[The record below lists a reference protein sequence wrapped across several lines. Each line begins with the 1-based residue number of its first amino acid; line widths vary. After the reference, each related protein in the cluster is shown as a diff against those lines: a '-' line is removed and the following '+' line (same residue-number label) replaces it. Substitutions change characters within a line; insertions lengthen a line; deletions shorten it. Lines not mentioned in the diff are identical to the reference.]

1 MDQTLS
7 TLLTC
12 PCRPNFTYKNL
23 SQHRKSKMH
32 LAWEASKEVKDVRV
46 QSKQFENEIERLK
59 RRVTHKEAVE
69 VALLNRIDQLEEEVL
84 YWKTACEGV
93 YVN

>member
-1 MDQTLS
+1 MEVS

-23 SQHRKSKMH
+23 AQHKKSKMH

-59 RRVTHKEAVE
+59 RRLLHKEAVE
-69 VALLNRIDQLEEEVL
+69 MALLNRINRLEEEVL

>member
-1 MDQTLS
+1 MEVS

-12 PCRPNFTYKNL
+12 PCRPDFTYKNL
-23 SQHRKSKMH
+23 AQHRKSKMH

-59 RRVTHKEAVE
+59 RRLNHKEAVE
-69 VALLNRIDQLEEEVL
+69 VELLNRIHQLEDDVQ
-84 YWKTACEGV
+84 YWKKACEGV
-93 YVN
+93 YIN

>member
-1 MDQTLS
+1 MTNLVM
-7 TLLTC
+7 C

-23 SQHRKSKMH
+23 AQHRKSKMH
-32 LAWEASKEVKDVRV
+32 LAWEASNEIKDVRV

-59 RRVTHKEAVE
+59 RRLAHKEAIE
-69 VALLNRIDQLEEEVL
+69 IAFLNRINQLEEDLV

>member
-1 MDQTLS
+1 MEISEQ
-7 TLLTC
+7 LTC

-23 SQHRKSKMH
+23 AQHKKSKMH
-32 LAWEASKEVKDVRV
+32 LAWEASKEVKDVRI

-59 RRVTHKEAVE
+59 RRLMHKEAVE
-69 VALLNRIDQLEEEVL
+69 VALLNRITQLEEEVV
-84 YWKTACEGV
+84 YWKTASEGV

>member
-1 MDQTLS
+1 MEVS

-12 PCRPNFTYKNL
+12 PCRPDFTYKNL
-23 SQHRKSKMH
+23 AQHRKSKMH

-46 QSKQFENEIERLK
+46 QSKQFENEIERLN
-59 RRVTHKEAVE
+59 RRLTHKESVE
-69 VALLNRIDQLEEEVL
+69 VALLKRINQLEEEVM

>member
-1 MDQTLS
+1 
-7 TLLTC
+7 
-12 PCRPNFTYKNL
+12 
-23 SQHRKSKMH
+23 MH

-69 VALLNRIDQLEEEVL
+69 VALLSHINQLEEEVL
-84 YWKTACEGV
+84 YWKTASEGV